1 MFIILFHT
9 LTLFPALLSCWLRV
23 DPARVDAEHLRFHRA
38 WWGFFEAHPKGV
50 VLCAALAGVVSVGLM
65 PQLRFDANVIRM
77 RNPDTESV
85 RAFNDLLEESGSASP
100 WFINSVAPSL
110 AEAVEWAERM
120 NELDAVSQTLTLA
133 DYVPSDQEEKL
144 EILADIAFLM
154 EVPPAPLETAAEDEE
169 MDVALQI
176 EALTALYV
184 TLAHP
189 WTDEG
194 SSPLRESMR
203 VLRDRLEVFLARVE
217 AEEGPEA
224 ALRDFEALLMASF
237 PDQIAR
243 LRRSIE
249 AAEVRR
255 EDLPPEL
262 VERMITPTGRARV
275 QVFPSETL
283 IDESSFA
290 RFSDS
295 VREIDPRATG
305 VAVNLLEFGR
315 ATRDSFKQAL
325 ISAFVV
331 ISLLLWLLWRHL
343 SLVLL
348 ALAPMVLSSALTCAG
363 MVLLDMPFNFAN
375 VVVIPLLL
383 GIGID
388 SGIHLVHRAEYP
400 DLEGASL
407 LESTTARAVYYSAVT
422 TTVSFGTLA
431 FSSHQGM
438 ASLGI
443 LLTMGMLITVVSNL
457 VVLPAL
463 LQLRGR

>member
-1 MFIILFHT
+1 M
-9 LTLFPALLSCWLRV
+9 
-23 DPARVDAEHLRFHRA
+23 
-38 WWGFFEAHPKGV
+38 G
-50 VLCAALAGVVSVGLM
+50 
-65 PQLRFDANVIRM
+65 
-77 RNPDTESV
+77 
-85 RAFNDLLEESGSASP
+85 
-100 WFINSVAPSL
+100 
-110 AEAVEWAERM
+110 
-120 NELDAVSQTLTLA
+120 ELDVVSQTLTLA
-133 DYVPSDQEEKL
+133 DYVPANQEEKL
-144 EILADIAFLM
+144 EILDDVAFLM
-154 EVPPAPLETAAEDEE
+154 DIPPPTPKDTAGAEE
-169 MDVALQI
+169 MDVHQQI
-176 EALTALYV
+176 EALRALYA
-184 TLAHP
+184 TLSDP
-189 WTDEG
+189 WADEG
-194 SSPLRESMR
+194 RSPMRESMR
-203 VLRDRLEVFLARVE
+203 LLRDRLGAFLGRVE
-217 AEEGPEA
+217 AEEDPEA
-224 ALRDFEALLMASF
+224 ALRDFETLLLASF
-237 PDQIAR
+237 PDQISR

-249 AAEVRR
+249 ASEIRM

-262 VERMITPTGRARV
+262 VERMITPTGRARI
-275 QVFPSETL
+275 QVFPSENL

-290 RFSDS
+290 RFSDG
-295 VREIDPRATG
+295 VRAIDPRATG

-331 ISLLLWLLWRHL
+331 ITLLLWLLWGRP

-348 ALAPMVLSSALTCAG
+348 ALAPLVLSSVLTCAG

-388 SGIHLVHRAEYP
+388 SGIHLVHRSEHP

-407 LESTTARAVYYSAVT
+407 LESTTARAVYYSALT

-443 LLTMGMLITVVSNL
+443 LLTMGMLITVISNL

-463 LQLRGR
+463 LQIRGS